1 VSCRHQ
7 EAGQLWHQ
15 LLQQLL
21 QPGHGGTG
29 CSSSQGSTTTLL
41 PHTWQSGKPEKAC
54 CEPRRCL
61 NPWWVRK
68 LFFIVDSYKRF
79 HPMGSTYF
87 CLSTS
92 RLQLFFSRTQ
102 AGLLNIRLYKLMSTL
117 LYKKS

>member
-1 VSCRHQ
+1 VLVILRQVGAVCVQCHIGVVHLFVRILH
-7 EAGQLWHQ
+7 EVGDNGNAV
-15 LLQQLL
+15 LLGGLL
-21 QPGHGGTG
+21 GFF
-29 CSSSQGSTTTLL
+29 L
-41 PHTWQSGKPEKAC
+41 
-54 CEPRRCL
+54 L

-79 HPMGSTYF
+79 HPMGSTF
-87 CLSTS
+87 SCLSTS